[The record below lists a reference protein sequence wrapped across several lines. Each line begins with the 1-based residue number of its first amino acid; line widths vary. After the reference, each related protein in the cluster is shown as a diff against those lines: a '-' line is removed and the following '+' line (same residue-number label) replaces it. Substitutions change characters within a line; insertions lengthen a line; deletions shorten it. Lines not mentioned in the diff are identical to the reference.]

1 VTLEQVCA
9 ELKALGINVDVET
22 IRKYNVSEEQLLQVE
37 SNLWQFLR
45 NILANIRSAE
55 IGGAGKN

>member
-1 VTLEQVCA
+1 MTLEQVCA
-9 ELKALGINVDVET
+9 ELKELGINVDVET

-37 SNLWQFLR
+37 GNLWQFLR

-55 IGGAGKN
+55 MGGAGKN